1 MTNLYFKI
9 RFKSSASS
17 IGAFIDPLID
27 RLQTSTRDGKS
38 GRKKKKRKRKKR
50 QTLQTRLC
58 YFSQLVK
65 SALLTL
71 LSAPELVAKFFGAN
85 ILGPFLY
92 LCYFSISEINIILF
106 LCV

>member
-38 GRKKKKRKRKKR
+38 GRKKKKKKKKAAD
-50 QTLQTRLC
+50 TADTPVLFFSAGEECFTHFIISTRAC
-58 YFSQLVK
+58 REVFW
-65 SALLTL
+65 
-71 LSAPELVAKFFGAN
+71 
-85 ILGPFLY
+85 
-92 LCYFSISEINIILF
+92 C
-106 LCV
+106 